1 MIAVMQRIF
10 VCVLSTCIGTAI
22 VAFGS
27 AAILFLLALRAWG
40 VVRAAALKPA
50 WGLLSPR
57 STLVGQGSSDS
68 PPGCHSLLPQF
79 SKAAPPD
86 PYFASRRF
94 KRHRSADWASD
105 ALPQR
110 KKDFRGSKL
119 VFFTSK
125 ALENC
130 REQTDDKRSRR
141 LP

>member
-50 WGLLSPR
+50 WGHLSPR

-79 SKAAPPD
+79 GESEPSDSLLCFAAVIRSIED
-86 PYFASRRF
+86 MSGRIISAHEKILETAA
-94 KRHRSADWASD
+94 KR
-105 ALPQR
+105 
-110 KKDFRGSKL
+110 KRGSG
-119 VFFTSK
+119 TMSP
-125 ALENC
+125 
-130 REQTDDKRSRR
+130 SRFGR
-141 LP
+141 QPNVPPVD